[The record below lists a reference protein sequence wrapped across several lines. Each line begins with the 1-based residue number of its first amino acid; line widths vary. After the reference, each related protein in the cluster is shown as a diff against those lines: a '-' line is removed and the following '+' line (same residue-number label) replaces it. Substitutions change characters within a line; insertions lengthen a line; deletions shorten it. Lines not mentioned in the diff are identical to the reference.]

1 MGQNQQRYYERHR
14 EEILAKAKAKRIEKE
29 YTPEEYQKK
38 LDYNRE
44 YYKRK
49 RASMTDAE
57 IDSLNQAANSR
68 YKAKHRT
75 KTAIQKEWLLPFKEK
90 FKGFVFKF
98 DEDILTIEV
107 KLPFSCT
114 FTDEYGVTHCDE
126 KTLEKLQREIR
137 GKISAIHKFQHL
149 IVIDCNSLQIYL
161 KNTDNLDEI
170 CTIVREFILE
180 KLEIFPRCVK
190 NGKMRN
196 ADFK

>member
-57 IDSLNQAANSR
+57 IDSLNKVANTR

-98 DEDILTIEV
+98 DDDILTIDI
-107 KLPFSCT
+107 KLPFRCII
-114 FTDEYGVTHCDE
+114 TDDYGVKHCDE

-137 GKISAIHKFQHL
+137 GKISAMHKYQHL
-149 IVIDCNSLQIYL
+149 IVIDCNSIQLYL

-170 CTIVREFILE
+170 CTIIREFILE
-180 KLEIFPRCVK
+180 KLKIFGRYEK
-190 NGKMRN
+190 NGKLCN
-196 ADFK
+196 ADFQ

>member
-49 RASMTDAE
+49 RASMTNEE
-57 IDSLNQAANSR
+57 IESKNKDSNIN
-68 YKAKHRT
+68 YKEKHRT
-75 KTAIQKEWLLPFKEK
+75 KSAIQKEWLKPYKEK

-98 DEDILTIEV
+98 DDDILTIDV
-107 KLPFSCT
+107 KLPFRCII
-114 FTDEYGVTHCDE
+114 TDAYGAKHCDE
-126 KTLEKLQREIR
+126 KTLEKLQRELR
-137 GKISAIHKFQHL
+137 SKIGSMHKYQHL
-149 IVIDCNSLQIYL
+149 IVIDCNSIQLYL

-180 KLEIFPRCVK
+180 KLKIFGRYEK
-190 NGKMRN
+190 NGKLCN
-196 ADFK
+196 ADFQ